1 MTKCRAFLALAFQP
15 AFILVALVLGLLGM
29 HVLGVDHQ
37 VPKVAHSSSVAVD
50 AQDNGTGYSQPTSA
64 WPVVA
69 HHIPVEDS
77 PASLMGDSLGGMESA
92 LIGMCVLAL
101 SLGGIFF
108 HLVSRAFQPV
118 PGRGLAAPPALWLP
132 RIRSR
137 VTPSLVQLSIS
148 RT

>member
-15 AFILVALVLGLLGM
+15 AFILVALALGLLGM

-37 VPKVAHSSSVAVD
+37 VPNAAHGSSVAVNE
-50 AQDNGTGYSQPTSA
+50 QDNGTGYSQPTTA

-69 HHIPVEDS
+69 HHLPVEDS
-77 PASLMGDSLGGMESA
+77 QASLAGNSLSGMEST

-101 SLGGIFF
+101 SLGGLFS
-108 HLVSRAFQPV
+108 HLLTRAFQPV

-132 RIRSR
+132 QIRSR
-137 VTPSLVQLSIS
+137 ATPSLVQLSIS

>member
-1 MTKCRAFLALAFQP
+1 MKCRAFLALVFQP
-15 AFILVALVLGLLGM
+15 AFILVVLVLGLLGM

-37 VPKVAHSSSVAVD
+37 VPNAAHGSSVVVNE
-50 AQDNGTGYSQPTSA
+50 QDNGPGYSQPTTA

-69 HHIPVEDS
+69 HHLPVEDFQ
-77 PASLMGDSLGGMESA
+77 ASLAGSSGVEST

-101 SLGGIFF
+101 SLGGLFS
-108 HLVSRAFQPV
+108 HLLTRAFQPV

-132 RIRSR
+132 QIRSR
-137 VTPSLVQLSIS
+137 VTPSLVQLSVS